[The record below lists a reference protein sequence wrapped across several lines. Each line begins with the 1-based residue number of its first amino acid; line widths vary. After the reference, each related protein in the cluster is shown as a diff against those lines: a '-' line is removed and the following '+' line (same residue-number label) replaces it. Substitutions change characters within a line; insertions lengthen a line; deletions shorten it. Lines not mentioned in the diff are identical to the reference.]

1 MVSLLYIQTQG
12 PIAKGESMRLRI
24 QKWGNSLALRIPKPF
39 AQEIHARQGSE
50 VDVALVEGKLV
61 VSPVEQEAPNLG
73 DLLAGVTRENLPATV
88 DFGPPVGREIW

>member
-1 MVSLLYIQTQG
+1 
-12 PIAKGESMRLRI
+12 MRLRI

-39 AQEIHARQGSE
+39 AKEVRVHQGSV

-61 VSPVEQEAPNLG
+61 VSLVEQEAPSL
-73 DLLAGVTRENLPATV
+73 DELLAGVTRENLPAAV

>member
-1 MVSLLYIQTQG
+1 LYILTSDKI
-12 PIAKGESMRLRI
+12 PKGEGMRLRI

-39 AQEIHARQGSE
+39 ADEVCVRQGSA

-61 VSPVEQEAPNLG
+61 VSPVDLEPPSLEE
-73 DLLAGVTRENLPATV
+73 LLAGVTRENLPAAV